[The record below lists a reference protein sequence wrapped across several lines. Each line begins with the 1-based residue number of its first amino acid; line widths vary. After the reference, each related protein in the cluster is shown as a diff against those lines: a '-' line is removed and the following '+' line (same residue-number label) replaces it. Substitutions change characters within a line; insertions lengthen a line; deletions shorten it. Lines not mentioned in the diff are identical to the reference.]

1 MKTSMAMAMAAAGAV
16 LLALA
21 ACGGAGGGDA
31 ENQAG
36 NETGDQ
42 AAVANEAAGADEAN
56 STSGGKDAA
65 NGTETAQEAAP
76 ASSPSDGPSATA
88 SSPSAEIRALLIG
101 RWTEGE
107 GCDAATDIRQD
118 GTYSSAAGQGRWTLE
133 SEYLTLTGDGAPIEL
148 AVQEIDRSAMI
159 TINPM
164 GRIGRWRRC

>member
-1 MKTSMAMAMAAAGAV
+1 MKKSVATAAAGAA

-21 ACGGAGGGDA
+21 ACDGAGSGDT

-36 NETGDQ
+36 NDTADQ
-42 AAVANEAAGADEAN
+42 AAVANEIAVADEAN
-56 STSGGKDAA
+56 STVGGKDAA
-65 NGTETAQEAAP
+65 NGAETGQDAAP
-76 ASSPSDGPSATA
+76 ASTSGAGPSATA

-101 RWTEGE
+101 RWSEGD
-107 GCDAATDIRQD
+107 GCDAVTDIRQD
-118 GTYSSAAGQGRWTLE
+118 GTFSSTAGQGRWTLE

-148 AVQEIDRSAMI
+148 AVQEIDSSAMI